1 MVTETK
7 KTEYEIALDRI
18 KNSPLGFFTEENKKQ
33 DKEDSDETK
42 TIII

>member
-1 MVTETK
+1 M

-18 KNSPLGFFTEENKKQ
+18 KNSPLGFFTGENK
-33 DKEDSDETK
+33 KEDSDETK